1 MKNTNRS
8 NKRSRL
14 RSQPRPGSPVKPLP
28 KTERGLRFY
37 HLLAL
42 AEEGREAAKA
52 DLFREFG
59 FRFGEEQP

>member
-1 MKNTNRS
+1 MKNIHRS
-8 NKRSRL
+8 NKRSRP
-14 RSQPRPGSPVKPLP
+14 QPRPGRPIKPLP

-42 AEEGREAAKA
+42 AEMGSPTAKA